1 MIVYGNNFGSAFK
14 ASTFGGGGT
23 RKRDGEGFCAVFAL
37 SVSFG
42 DSSPKGRA
50 VKTKFSFI
58 LLCFDKFKV
67 TEQV

>member
-1 MIVYGNNFGSAFK
+1 MIVYGNNFGNAFK
-14 ASTFGGGGT
+14 ASTVGGGGT

-50 VKTKFSFI
+50 
-58 LLCFDKFKV
+58 FKLNSRLSHRFCRIYV
-67 TEQV
+67 DI